1 MERFYK
7 KGWLSRGNVSS
18 RLTSQ
23 CPSAVEKFWVEIGS
37 GLDTIEYNISVMS
50 KAGYRFIAAF
60 TLPEK
65 CWTEKCFVPR
75 AAAEKPSVEK
85 CNGNQTVK
93 AYIAQGKYE
102 IELYTKF
109 KQYYGYVFYI
119 GKKCRQ

>member
-23 CPSAVEKFWVEIGS
+23 CPSAVEKFWVEAGS

-65 CWTEKCFVPR
+65 CWTENCFVPR
-75 AAAEKPSVEK
+75 AAAEKPLVEK
-85 CNGNQTVK
+85 CNGNQTVITLRRANMK
-93 AYIAQGKYE
+93 
-102 IELYTKF
+102 
-109 KQYYGYVFYI
+109 
-119 GKKCRQ
+119 

>member
-1 MERFYK
+1 
-7 KGWLSRGNVSS
+7 
-18 RLTSQ
+18 
-23 CPSAVEKFWVEIGS
+23 
-37 GLDTIEYNISVMS
+37 MS

-65 CWTEKCFVPR
+65 CWIENCFVPR
-75 AAAEKPSVEK
+75 AAAEKPLVEK

>member
-60 TLPEK
+60 TLPEN
-65 CWTEKCFVPR
+65 CWTENYFIPR
-75 AAAEKPSVEK
+75 AAAEKSLAEK
-85 CNGNQTVK
+85 YNGNQTVK
-93 AYIAQGKYE
+93 AYIAQDKYE
-102 IELYTKF
+102 VELYTKF